1 MTRFW
6 RKWND
11 ASVICSLM
19 PAGRI
24 MTTREPKIQM
34 HAGAAWQMLA
44 EADHTLMTHD
54 LPLTGEKLW
63 RATVN
68 ALKALYATQGWEY
81 PGDDHIQLLHFAKR
95 LAAEREDENIKLAF
109 LIASHCHANFKYDWM
124 EFDDLDENR
133 VRIRRLV
140 EKILADVE

>member
-1 MTRFW
+1 MT
-6 RKWND
+6 
-11 ASVICSLM
+11 A
-19 PAGRI
+19 
-24 MTTREPKIQM
+24 REPKTQM
-34 HAGAAWQMLA
+34 HAGAAWQLLA

-63 RATVN
+63 QATVN
-68 ALKALYATQGWEY
+68 AVKALCADRGWEY
-81 PGDDHIQLLHFAKR
+81 AGDDHIQLLDSVKR

-124 EFDDLDENR
+124 EFDDLDENQ

-140 EKILADVE
+140 EKLLADVA